1 MVNKQIQVF
10 APAATDSYLEAG
22 VQGDTVARF
31 VLGADGKH
39 SWGPGGASNPDVVL
53 QRLSAGVLQMGSG
66 VLQTN
71 IAIVPVT
78 AATVSLTGA
87 VHGGA
92 VTTLSRAAGITA
104 TLPAATGSGA
114 FFRIANITTVTS
126 NNHII
131 QTASGTDYMI
141 GNAIIA
147 ADGGNTNNMFETANT
162 GTVATETDTITLN
175 GTTTGGVKGGITELV
190 DVAAGV
196 WLVRLVDSATG
207 TEASPFS
214 AAV

>member
-10 APAATDSYLEAG
+10 APAATDSYVEVG
-22 VQGDTVARF
+22 VQGDTTPRF

-39 SWGPGGASNPDVVL
+39 SFGPGGSSNPDAVI
-53 QRLSAGVLQMGSG
+53 QRLSAGVLQVSTG
-66 VLQTN
+66 VLQAN

-78 AATVSLTGA
+78 AATVSLTA
-87 VHGGA
+87 AIHGGA
-92 VTTLSRAAGITA
+92 MTTLNRAAGITA

-114 FFRIANITTVTS
+114 FFRIMNLTTVTS

-131 QTASGTDYMI
+131 AVANASDYMI
-141 GNAIIA
+141 GNSIIA

-175 GTTTGGVKGGITELV
+175 GTTTGGIKGGFIELI
-190 DVAAGV
+190 DVAANI
-196 WLVRLVDSATG
+196 WLVRLVDAATG
-207 TEASPFS
+207 TEATPFS